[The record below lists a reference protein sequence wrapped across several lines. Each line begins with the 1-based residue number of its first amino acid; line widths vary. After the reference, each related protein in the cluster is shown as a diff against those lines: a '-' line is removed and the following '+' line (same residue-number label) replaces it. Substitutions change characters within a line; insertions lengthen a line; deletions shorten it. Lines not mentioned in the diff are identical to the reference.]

1 MTQSRTIKQPEAM
14 EKIANSRGRF
24 ISVKFKKRSTG
35 KLRKISGRIG
45 VRKGVKGVGMSYTP
59 SDKGLWTIWDKDDL
73 VHKSIPE
80 EILELSINKE
90 HFIIEEKE
98 VVDA

>member
-35 KLRKISGRIG
+35 KLRKISGRI
-45 VRKGVKGVGMSYTP
+45 GMSYTP